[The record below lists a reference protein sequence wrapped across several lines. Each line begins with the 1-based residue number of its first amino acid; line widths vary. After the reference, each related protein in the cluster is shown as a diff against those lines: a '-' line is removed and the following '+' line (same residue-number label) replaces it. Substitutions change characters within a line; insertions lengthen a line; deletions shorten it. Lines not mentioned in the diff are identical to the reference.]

1 MSIKNVIEWVNAKGK
16 PLWWRAAVKDILDNG
31 TLTGQHRNVLLE
43 LAKTEHLINSPD
55 ALFATKTAL
64 VSDVG
69 YNVESE
75 PVRLLGISNTSNV
88 ASLVQNQNLAFDAQ
102 TNLIIV
108 YGNNGSG
115 KSSYAKVLK
124 NACLTR
130 GDAPEVIS
138 NVYENTK
145 GIPSSEINIQISDKQ
160 PKADVW
166 VKNQASS
173 PELKSIRVFDSKS
186 ANHYLAKKG
195 NVEYKP
201 AALKVLDELI
211 LVCNH
216 VAQASITSVRA
227 LGEQT
232 TFPQLPTG
240 SRSAIFLQRI
250 NKDTTVEEL
259 EQNCASQVEVDS
271 LTQLRKELAELQ
283 GSSPEDLRKKF
294 KEQYQRLDPLINH
307 FDRLLKSTSNEAVL
321 TISKLFDTYKTTETA
336 AEVARHQALGGL
348 PVEGIGSQVWKSMW
362 QHVEEFIKHNGQGQS
377 FPPVAGESCPTCLQP
392 ITETTAKQLQ
402 KFNDYLKDKTQSE
415 ADAAK
420 KNFDQAVNCLGRLN
434 FDLTAH
440 EGVLS
445 WIEGSKKE
453 VADSLR
459 NLNAD
464 IQKRVN
470 GIIGKPAIFQFKEL
484 VLNGLTWLKLQSENF
499 KKKEQEV
506 KDDAAKQTTITL
518 LINKIS
524 DIENR
529 SQITTNKALIQNE
542 IKRLKQLHLL
552 ENLGLSAKISSITRK
567 VNEIA
572 KQGSVGKL
580 QETFVQELKKLNFK
594 HLEVQ
599 TATSGKA
606 GQSMLEIKLANSE
619 AKIPEI
625 ASEGEQKCIALAGF
639 MAELIVDNRKSAIV
653 FDDPVNSLDHLWRE
667 KFANRIVEESKN
679 RQVVVLT
686 HDLPFLKMLED
697 VANQH
702 QFPISISAIRRHGK
716 LAGYP
721 MVEPPWEAFNTNKRI
736 KKLKTQL
743 PELKNQF
750 NNPDQQQYI
759 LSAKSFYDQMRKTWE
774 RLVEEWLLK
783 GVVERFSYGVKTQNL
798 KYIDTIDANDNKIIS
813 DAYAKCCKHVHDTAS
828 AFGVSFP
835 DFEELESD
843 LTGLESYFNDLKK
856 RREKP
861 VPLGVPSSN

>member
-1 MSIKNVIEWVNAKGK
+1 MKNVIDWVNADGK

-31 TLTGQHRNVLLE
+31 TLTEQHKNELLE
-43 LAKTEHLINSPD
+43 LAKTEHLVNPPD
-55 ALFATKTAL
+55 ALFTTKTAP

-69 YNVESE
+69 YSVESE

-102 TNLIIV
+102 ANLIVV

-130 GDAPEVIS
+130 GDAPEVIA

-145 GIPSSEINIQISDKQ
+145 GIPSSEINIQVSNNP

-173 PELKSIRVFDSKS
+173 PELKSIRVFDSNS

-216 VAQASITSVRA
+216 VTEGSNTSIQA
-227 LGEQT
+227 LGQQAA
-232 TFPQLPTG
+232 FPQLPIG
-240 SRSAIFLQRI
+240 SPSAIFLQKI
-250 NKDTTVEEL
+250 NKNTTNKEL

-307 FDRLLKSTSNEAVL
+307 FDGLLKSLNDEAVL

-336 AEVARHQALGGL
+336 AEASRKAALDGL
-348 PVEGIGSQVWKSMW
+348 PVDGIGSQVWKLMW
-362 QHVEEFIKHNGQGQS
+362 QHVEEFIKQNGQGHS
-377 FPPVAGESCPTCLQP
+377 FPPVAGENCPTCLQP
-392 ITETTAKQLQ
+392 ITEPAAKQLQ

-415 ADAAK
+415 ADVAK
-420 KNFDQAVNCLGRLN
+420 KNFDLAVTNLRKLN

-445 WIEGSKKE
+445 WIDGSKKE

-459 NLNAD
+459 TLNAD
-464 IQKRVN
+464 IQNRTN
-470 GIIGKPAIFQFKEL
+470 GLVSNPPVFQFKEL

-506 KDDAAKQTTITL
+506 KDDATKKTTINAL
-518 LINKIS
+518 VNKIS

-542 IKRLKQLHLL
+542 IKRLKQLNLL
-552 ENLGLSAKISSITRK
+552 ENLTQSAKIASITRK

-580 QETFVQELKKLNFK
+580 QDTFVQELGKLNFK

-606 GQSMLEIKLANSE
+606 GQSMLEIKLANNK

-667 KFANRIVEESKN
+667 KFANRIVEESN
-679 RQVVVLT
+679 TRQVVVLT

-702 QFPISISAIRRHGK
+702 QLPISISAIRRHGK

-721 MVEPPWEAFNTNKRI
+721 MDEPPWEAFNTNKRI
-736 KKLKTQL
+736 KKLKNQL
-743 PELKNQF
+743 PELKKQF
-750 NNPDQQQYI
+750 DEPDQTSYVI
-759 LSAKSFYDQMRKTWE
+759 SAKAFYSQMRDTWE

-783 GVVERFSYGVKTQNL
+783 GVVERFNYGVKTQNL
-798 KYIDTIDANDNKIIS
+798 KYIDTIDVNDNKIIS
-813 DAYAKCCKHVHDTAS
+813 DAYAKCCKHVHDTAT
-828 AFGVSFP
+828 AIGINFP
-835 DFEELESD
+835 DFDEVESD
-843 LTGLESYFNDLKK
+843 LTGLENYFKELKN

-861 VPLGVPSSN
+861 VPLGVPSST